1 MGTWIM
7 SETVHV
13 VVGEGPGVYGKS
25 LYLPLNVA
33 VNLKL
38 FYKNKEKSEKSIHKL
53 EENVYKLHIW

>member
-1 MGTWIM
+1 M

-53 EENVYKLHIW
+53 EENVYKLHI